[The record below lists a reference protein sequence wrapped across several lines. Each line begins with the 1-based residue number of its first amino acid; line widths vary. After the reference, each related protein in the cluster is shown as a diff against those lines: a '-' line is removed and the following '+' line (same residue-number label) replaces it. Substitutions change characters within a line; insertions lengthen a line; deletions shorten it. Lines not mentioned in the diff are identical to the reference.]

1 MHLLGRRWWTG
12 ACFLTIGVKSHA
24 TVRKLPQRQR
34 FLKWLNVCYN
44 PCQCFSTRFSQCL
57 ISGSLK
63 LCDSWEFPRW
73 FSHSQ
78 LSWRSASWLSSQREI
93 LTCTQR
99 RQLYPPTSGT
109 DSLHATAS
117 HGHHLLS
124 LREQRALPSYLAAF
138 CTCYRLHCVTHI
150 TSTTITLLKFWAI
163 CIAVT
168 LIAIQSLGIKN
179 NRHASLNDKTRR
191 RKVLW
196 SIFNPRL
203 GNRFVQC
210 GMRGQPYFISILS
223 LTNFWN
229 SNSTKKLWILC
240 HSGRDGSTTCQSI
253 NRRPAV
259 QWQLLTFCV
268 QPIAQPKAW

>member
-1 MHLLGRRWWTG
+1 MDWSLLFDHRCQIPCNCSQTPTTSKIFEMVERLLQPVPMFLNAIFPMFDFRFPKTLWFLGISSMVLALAT
-12 ACFLTIGVKSHA
+12 FLT
-24 TVRKLPQRQR
+24 QR
-34 FLKWLNVCYN
+34 FMAFIATWNSYLHTATSAL
-44 PCQCFSTRFSQCL
+44 STNFWHRFFA
-57 ISGSLK
+57 
-63 LCDSWEFPRW
+63 CDSIA
-73 FSHSQ
+73 
-78 LSWRSASWLSSQREI
+78 RSPS
-93 LTCTQR
+93 
-99 RQLYPPTSGT
+99 
-109 DSLHATAS
+109 
-117 HGHHLLS
+117 S

-268 QPIAQPKAW
+268 EPIAQPKAW